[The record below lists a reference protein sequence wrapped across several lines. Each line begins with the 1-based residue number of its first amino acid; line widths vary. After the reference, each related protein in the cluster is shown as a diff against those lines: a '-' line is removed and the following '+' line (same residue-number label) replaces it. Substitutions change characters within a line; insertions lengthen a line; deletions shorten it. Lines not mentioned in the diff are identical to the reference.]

1 MIVRLL
7 IVVLVMLPVLLAGC
21 RSKERQALPAAD
33 AARSHSDKKVT
44 TIVVPDTVKGKWQ
57 AVKIAV
63 IDKTTAIQNIYTI
76 PLNGKISLP
85 SSSLTIEIEA
95 FLPSF
100 IKEGSTITSKS
111 NELRNPGAKVLIAE
125 NGTLVFNGWLFAR
138 FPGAHA
144 YRHPRYSFTLVDV
157 VPAEA

>member
-7 IVVLVMLPVLLAGC
+7 IVVLVMLSVLLAGC

-33 AARSHSDKKVT
+33 AARSHSDMKVT

-63 IDKTTAIQNIYTI
+63 IDKTTAKQNIYTV
-76 PLNGKISLP
+76 PVNGKISLP
-85 SSSLTIEIEA
+85 ASSLTIEIEA

-100 IKEGSTITSKS
+100 IKEGSIITSKS
-111 NELRNPGAKVLIAE
+111 NELKNPGAKVLITE
-125 NGTLVFNGWLFAR
+125 NGTQLFNGWLFAK
-138 FPGAHA
+138 FPGAHS
-144 YRHPRYSFTLVDV
+144 YLHPRYSFSLVDV
-157 VPAEA
+157 VPSGA